1 MMTEADAGF
10 SCNILFP
17 LQINPKL
24 PDLAF
29 QRLNDVLF
37 TKSFEILALKALKL
51 VFSTQPLEKQ

>member
-1 MMTEADAGF
+1 MGL
-10 SCNILFP
+10 SYNILFP
-17 LQINPKL
+17 LKISPKL

-37 TKSFEILALKALKL
+37 TKSFEILPPKALKL